1 MEALD
6 CIKSRRSVRAFT
18 NTEISKE
25 VLEKVIDS
33 ARYSP
38 SWKNGQIARYNF
50 VTDKAVIEK
59 LATEST
65 MGFDHNKGIML
76 GAPVVL
82 VLSYITGRTGYERD
96 GSFTTSKGE
105 AWEMFD
111 AGIAAQTFCLAAH
124 EQKLGTVIMGIF
136 DEQKVADIISLPQGE
151 KVAALIALGYYD
163 VVPQAPNRKEITD
176 LMRII

>member
-1 MEALD
+1 METLD

-18 NTEISKE
+18 DEQISKE
-25 VLEKVIDS
+25 VLEKIVDS
-33 ARYSP
+33 ARFSP
-38 SWKNGQIARYNF
+38 SWKNGQIARYNV
-50 VTDKAVIEK
+50 VTDRAVVEK
-59 LATEST
+59 IANEAT

-76 GAPVVL
+76 GAPAVL

-96 GSFTTSKGE
+96 GSYSTSKGD

-124 EQKLGTVIMGIF
+124 EEKVGTVIMGIF
-136 DEQKVADIISLPQGE
+136 DEAVVAEAVSLSQGE

-163 VVPQAPNRKEITD
+163 TAPDAPKRKDVAD
-176 LMRII
+176 LLRII

>member
-6 CIKSRRSVRAFT
+6 CIKSRRSVRTFNEKTIA
-18 NTEISKE
+18 NDI
-25 VLEKVIDS
+25 LEKIVDF
-33 ARYSP
+33 ARFSP

-65 MGFDHNKGIML
+65 MGFDHNKEIML
-76 GAPVVL
+76 GAPSVL

-96 GSFTTSKGE
+96 GSFTTSKGD

-111 AGIAAQTFCLAAH
+111 AGIAAQTFCLVAH

-151 KVAALIALGYYD
+151 KVGALIALGYYD
-163 VVPQAPNRKEITD
+163 TMPDAPNRKEPAD